1 MRIAPH
7 LRGLHKLLS
16 GFAGPRSKWCAP
28 LPARATPS
36 WPPNTSMRLRLHR
49 SGPRG
54 EPCRRCCPEGT
65 HEKRSVQ
72 RIQPGGKSGQA
83 RRERVVA
90 GRSERDS
97 LEAVVGAKLLEGAA
111 GEQAQVRAARGV
123 RLPALWIERVADD
136 HLVAHVYG
144 HGLPPE
150 RERYDVVPARQV
162 VGRDAHE
169 AAGGEHAAYLGEQS
183 VGSGY
188 VLDYLVG
195 VHDVEPLAV
204 ERQAVREVAPVHLD
218 PTGAGRG
225 GMRLDQLHPCNP
237 SGTEPLGDAHGK
249 ASIARAQVQQ
259 AGSRPRREHLED
271 GAPVLLLGGLK
282 QSPEI
287 PHGMHSPFM
296 RIALACDC
304 LYPNTVGGA
313 ERWLRELALALS
325 AEHDVTYVTRR
336 QWRRGE
342 NPIPGV
348 RCLAVVPGGRLYTE
362 AGRRRVAPALSFGAG
377 CFLHF
382 VLNRRRY
389 DIVDC
394 LSFPYVPLLGS
405 APRLWERAA
414 RLSTASGS
422 SACRTAGGG
431 PTAVWSA
438 APPGRLLQRLCIRL
452 SPAAFAFSDLTETRL
467 RAAGFS
473 GPLHR
478 LGGLWAGAA
487 PPSGGAQREE
497 LVVLVAEAAAAGT
510 PVVVCRSPDS
520 AAGELV
526 EEGVNGAFATCAA
539 PPEIGEAIVRVL
551 DGGRSCAPGTETGL
565 RRTGEGC
572 RWRARS
578 GR

>member
-1 MRIAPH
+1 
-7 LRGLHKLLS
+7 
-16 GFAGPRSKWCAP
+16 
-28 LPARATPS
+28 
-36 WPPNTSMRLRLHR
+36 
-49 SGPRG
+49 
-54 EPCRRCCPEGT
+54 
-65 HEKRSVQ
+65 
-72 RIQPGGKSGQA
+72 
-83 RRERVVA
+83 
-90 GRSERDS
+90 
-97 LEAVVGAKLLEGAA
+97 
-111 GEQAQVRAARGV
+111 
-123 RLPALWIERVADD
+123 
-136 HLVAHVYG
+136 
-144 HGLPPE
+144 
-150 RERYDVVPARQV
+150 
-162 VGRDAHE
+162 
-169 AAGGEHAAYLGEQS
+169 
-183 VGSGY
+183 
-188 VLDYLVG
+188 
-195 VHDVEPLAV
+195 
-204 ERQAVREVAPVHLD
+204 
-218 PTGAGRG
+218 
-225 GMRLDQLHPCNP
+225 
-237 SGTEPLGDAHGK
+237 
-249 ASIARAQVQQ
+249 
-259 AGSRPRREHLED
+259 
-271 GAPVLLLGGLK
+271 
-282 QSPEI
+282 
-287 PHGMHSPFM
+287 M
-296 RIALACDC
+296 RIALVYDC
-304 LYPNTVGGA
+304 LYPHTVGGA

-348 RCLAVVPGGRLYTE
+348 RCLAVAPGGRLYTE